1 VFRFIARFNEG
12 AGSWAIV
19 GVNYTATEISREG
32 TARFGT
38 HITIVGIPWG
48 ASCLRNRCNGGIW
61 AIVGGKG
68 LAVTRDGCARIIAR
82 GKKDE
87 G

>member
-1 VFRFIARFNEG
+1 VLRVITRFNEG
-12 AGSWAIV
+12 ASSWAIV

-32 TARFGT
+32 TARFGA
-38 HITIVGIPWG
+38 HLAFVGIPWG
-48 ASCLRNRCNGGIW
+48 ASYLRNRCNCGIR

-68 LAVTRDGCARIIAR
+68 LAVTRAGCARIIAR
-82 GKKDE
+82 DKKDE